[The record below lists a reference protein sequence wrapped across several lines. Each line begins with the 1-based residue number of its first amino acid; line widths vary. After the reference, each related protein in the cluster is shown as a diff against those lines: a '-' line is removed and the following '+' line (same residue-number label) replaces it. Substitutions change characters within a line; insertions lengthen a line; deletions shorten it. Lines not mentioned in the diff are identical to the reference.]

1 MKKSL
6 IALAVAGAFAAPAF
20 AATSNVDISGQLHLS
35 LDYLDADTAAAS
47 GNWNVSSNASNI
59 VVKGTEDLGGGMKA
73 VWNIQTYFDV
83 GATGNADG
91 SFGGTANGVGSG
103 NTYVGLNG
111 GFGTVILGK
120 AEAPLKIV
128 SRKVD
133 LFNNQIGDTRNL
145 LNADGAA
152 GDVRPNNVVAYITPD
167 MNGFNATLAY
177 VTNTAAGAATDA
189 SDTVVAA
196 NAFYT
201 NGPLLL
207 GAGYQN
213 RDFGTA
219 GKPDETIWRLAGGYT
234 FGDFK
239 AVAFYQDAGDANGVK
254 NADRKVWGLGG
265 AYAMGPMTLKAQYY
279 QADDRKSTSN
289 NGADMW
295 ALGVDYA
302 MSKRTTAYVAYA
314 STDND
319 AGAAFS
325 AFGGGHGDNPGTG
338 LGGNPHG
345 VSLGLIHNF

>member
-20 AATSNVDISGQLHLS
+20 AASSNVDISGQLHMS

-59 VVKGTEDLGGGMKA
+59 VFKGTEDLGGGMKA
-73 VWNIQTYFDV
+73 VWNVQTYFDA

-111 GFGTVILGK
+111 GFGTVLLGK

-133 LFNNQIGDTRNL
+133 LFNNQIGDSRNL
-145 LNADGAA
+145 VAGAA
-152 GDVRPNNVVAYITPD
+152 NDVRPNNVIAYATPN
-167 MNGFNATLAY
+167 MNGFNATVAY
-177 VTNTAAGAATDA
+177 ATNLAAGAATDTSA
-189 SDTVVAA
+189 TALSM

-213 RDFGTA
+213 RDLGTA
-219 GKPDETIWRLAGGYT
+219 GTQDETVWRLAAGYT

-239 AVAFYQDAGDANGVK
+239 AVAFWQDESDSAGVA
-254 NADRKVWGLGG
+254 NADRNVWGLGG
-265 AYAMGPMTLKAQYY
+265 AYKMGPMTLKAQYY
-279 QADDRKSTSN
+279 NRDDLGAAVN
-289 NGADMW
+289 NGSDLW
-295 ALGVDYA
+295 AVGVDYA

-319 AGAAFS
+319 TAANAS
-325 AFGGGHGDNPGTG
+325 AFGGGHGDQPAIAN
-338 LGGNPHG
+338 GGNPNG
-345 VSLGLIHNF
+345 FSLGLIHNF

>member
-35 LDYLDADTAAAS
+35 LDYLDADTAAAG

-145 LNADGAA
+145 LGADGAA
-152 GDVRPNNVVAYITPD
+152 ADVRPNNVIAYATPN
-167 MNGFNATLAY
+167 MNGFEATVAY
-177 VTNTAAGAATDA
+177 ATNLAAGAATDA
-189 SDTVVAA
+189 SATALSM

-213 RDFGTA
+213 RDLGVA
-219 GKPDETIWRLAGGYT
+219 ALQDETVWRLAAGYS

-239 AVAFYQDAGDANGVK
+239 VVAFWQDENDVAGAA
-254 NADRKVWGLGG
+254 NADRNVWGLGG
-265 AYAMGPMTLKAQYY
+265 AYKMGPMTLKAQYY
-279 QADDRKSTSN
+279 NRDDLGAAVN
-289 NGADMW
+289 NGSDLW
-295 ALGVDYA
+295 AVGLDYA
-302 MSKRTTAYVAYA
+302 MSKRTTAYIAYA
-314 STDND
+314 TTDND
-319 AGAAFS
+319 ATATATVG
-325 AFGGGHGDNPGTG
+325 GGGHGDNPATVAGGTPNG
-338 LGGNPHG
+338 F
-345 VSLGLIHNF
+345 SLGLIHNF

>member
-6 IALAVAGAFAAPAF
+6 IALAVAGAFVAPAF
-20 AATSNVDISGQLHLS
+20 ADTANVNVGGQMHLS

-47 GNWNVSSNASNI
+47 GNWNVSSNVSNI
-59 VVKGTEDLGGGMKA
+59 YFKGTEDLGGGMKA
-73 VWNIQTYFDV
+73 VWQVQTYFDA

-111 GFGTVILGK
+111 GFGTVLLGK
-120 AEAPLKIV
+120 HEAPLKIV

-133 LFNNQIGDTRNL
+133 LFNNQIGDSRNL
-145 LNADGAA
+145 TAGAA
-152 GDVRPNNVVAYITPD
+152 NDIRPNNVLAYATPN
-167 MNGFNATLAY
+167 MNGFEATIAY

-189 SDTVVAA
+189 SDTAVSM

-213 RDFGTA
+213 RDFGA
-219 GKPDETIWRLAGGYT
+219 AALSDETVWRLAAGYS

-239 AVAFYQDAGDANGVK
+239 VVAFWQDESDVAGAA
-254 NADRKVWGLGG
+254 NADRNVWGLGG
-265 AYAMGPMTLKAQYY
+265 AYKMGPMTLKAQYY
-279 QADDRKSTSN
+279 NRDDL
-289 NGADMW
+289 GAAKNTGSDLW
-295 ALGVDYA
+295 AVGLDYA

-314 STDND
+314 STDNES
-319 AGAAFS
+319 AATAT
-325 AFGGGHGDNPGTG
+325 AFGGGHGDNPATK
-338 LGGNPHG
+338 LGGNPNG
-345 VSLGLIHNF
+345 FSVGMIHNF